1 MVSRLVFS
9 YSARARRQ
17 RKCRT
22 LPNSDDRSV
31 PGPQQRCA
39 SESKRLLCQCCGIS
53 DLLSMTPYLAL
64 ARSAPAPAPSL
75 RAGEADVSIDRL
87 SSIVGPEPESANN
100 NFAKKKWRRRQQ
112 PQRRPGGSSRSVCL
126 RAPGESARL
135 ARARD
140 GSERWRTLPNS
151 DDRSV
156 RGPQQRCASESKRL
170 LCQCCGISDLL
181 SMSPY
186 LALARSAPA
195 PAPSLQAGEADV
207 SIDRLSSIVGPEPES
222 AKNNSAKKKMATSP
236 AAAAPTRR
244 LEQVGLP
251 QSPGN
256 WRALRARV
264 TAAKM
269 ANAAKFR

>member
-1 MVSRLVFS
+1 MS
-9 YSARARRQ
+9 
-17 RKCRT
+17 
-22 LPNSDDRSV
+22 
-31 PGPQQRCA
+31 
-39 SESKRLLCQCCGIS
+39 
-53 DLLSMTPYLAL
+53 PYLAL

-75 RAGEADVSIDRL
+75 QAGEADVSIDRL

-100 NFAKKKWRRRQQ
+100 NSAKKKWRRRQQ

-126 RAPGESARL
+126 RAPRESARL

-222 AKNNSAKKKMATSP
+222 ANNNSAKKKW
-236 AAAAPTRR
+236 RR
-244 LEQVGLP
+244 RQQP
-251 QSPGN
+251 QRRPGGSS
-256 WRALRARV
+256 RSVCLRAPRESARLARARDGSEDGERCQIPMIV
-264 TAAKM
+264 QCGGRSSAAR
-269 ANAAKFR
+269 ARASASSVSAAEFPICCRCPHTSL